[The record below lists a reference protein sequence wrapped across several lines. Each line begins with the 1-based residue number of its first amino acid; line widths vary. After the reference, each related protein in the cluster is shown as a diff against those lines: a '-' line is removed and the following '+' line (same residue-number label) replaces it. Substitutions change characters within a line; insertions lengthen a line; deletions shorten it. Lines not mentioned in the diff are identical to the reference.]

1 MSHVFTSVF
10 RELDAQVKFQET
22 IKNLDKEA
30 EMSYVKLMK
39 ADVANFEVEQ
49 KQKAEEELSKRQN
62 YAASLKKQ

>member
-1 MSHVFTSVF
+1 M
-10 RELDAQVKFQET
+10 KFQET

-39 ADVANFEVEQ
+39 EDVANFEVEQ
-49 KQKAEEELSKRQN
+49 KRKAEEELSKRQN